1 MKNKVEVKEFLGM
14 EVRVVNDE
22 WIVLKDMFN
31 ALGRLNKEDK
41 ITSRDR
47 QKIDRLTNYGIICE
61 GTKCTI
67 TSKSTKRKSRETQ
80 DVYCVRVVD
89 APMITSQF
97 EPSKKKDG
105 SNDDVIQVWIKF
117 MKFISDLLISLE
129 VDKFIVSDKERH
141 KEHMEIL
148 LDEGGS
154 TMIANNQVN
163 IIMAKLIG
171 VYDQGI
177 KYIKKDELKIYQP
190 QTVVDLLE
198 VRDFVMKKFV
208 NAFEFTG
215 SHKNAGDMALKLA
228 LKKYKLQ

>member
-1 MKNKVEVKEFLGM
+1 
-14 EVRVVNDE
+14 
-22 WIVLKDMFN
+22 
-31 ALGRLNKEDK
+31 
-41 ITSRDR
+41 
-47 QKIDRLTNYGIICE
+47 
-61 GTKCTI
+61 
-67 TSKSTKRKSRETQ
+67 
-80 DVYCVRVVD
+80 
-89 APMITSQF
+89 
-97 EPSKKKDG
+97 
-105 SNDDVIQVWIKF
+105 

-129 VDKFIVSDKERH
+129 VDKFIVSDKEKH

>member
-1 MKNKVEVKEFLGM
+1 MENKVEIKEFLGM

-31 ALGRLNKEDK
+31 ALGRVREDGAWTDEKKKLLRFLEDINK
-41 ITSRDR
+41 
-47 QKIDRLTNYGIICE
+47 ICDLE
-61 GTKCTI
+61 TFI
-67 TSKSTKRKSRETQ
+67 VTSKSNKKKSRRTQ
-80 DVYCVRVVD
+80 EVECLRLEAVPIVLTQFKPTARKGED
-89 APMITSQF
+89 ALNT
-97 EPSKKKDG
+97 
-105 SNDDVIQVWIKF
+105 WRKF
-117 MKFISDLLISLE
+117 MQFVNDLLTSLE
-129 VDKFIVSDKERH
+129 VYKYIIVDKERH

-215 SHKNAGDMALKLA
+215 SHKVAADMTLKLA